1 MATTNG
7 QSHPVAKAG
16 GVPAVAKVIRTERS
30 AGPGGGPAKRVLV
43 IDDEAKFGCL
53 IAGFL
58 MGRGYQTDVVSNSNE
73 ALGALERFGPQIV
86 LLDVRM
92 PGLSGLELLKHIR
105 ATPAPPKVIMV
116 TAMDT
121 PDVLD
126 EAMDNGA
133 EGYLCKPI
141 DLNQLAQL
149 IAEL

>member
-1 MATTNG
+1 MATNG
-7 QSHPVAKAG
+7 QFHS
-16 GVPAVAKVIRTERS
+16 
-30 AGPGGGPAKRVLV
+30 KRVLV
-43 IDDEAKFGCL
+43 IDDEEKFGCL

-58 MGRGYQTDVVSNSNE
+58 MGRGYQTNVASNSDE
-73 ALGALERFGPQIV
+73 ALEALERFGPEIV

-92 PGLSGLELLKHIR
+92 PGLSGLELLKRIR
-105 ATPAPPKVIMV
+105 STPLPPRVIMV

-121 PDVLD
+121 SEMID

-141 DLNQLAQL
+141 DLNQLEQL

>member
-7 QSHPVAKAG
+7 QSHL
-16 GVPAVAKVIRTERS
+16 T
-30 AGPGGGPAKRVLV
+30 RVLV
-43 IDDEAKFGCL
+43 IDDEEKFGRL